1 MPIPQDPRKKPV
13 SVKVHVTTGAGVEIT
28 WSDGHSSRYD
38 FPYLRDHCP
47 CAMCRDEREK
57 KADEKAKG
65 SNSDL
70 LPMYKERVKAKAATA
85 VGNYAIQIAFSDGN
99 ATGIYSFDC
108 LREMCPCEECRR
120 EFGAQSQNATA

>member
-1 MPIPQDPRKKPV
+1 MPIPQDARKKPV
-13 SVKVHVTTGAGVEIT
+13 NVKVHVSTGAGVEIT
-28 WSDGHSSRYD
+28 WSDGHASQYE

-57 KADEKAKG
+57 KSEEKAKG
-65 SNSDL
+65 INSDL

-85 VGNYAIQIAFSDGN
+85 VGNYAIQIEFSDGH

-108 LREMCPCEECRR
+108 LREMCPCEACRR